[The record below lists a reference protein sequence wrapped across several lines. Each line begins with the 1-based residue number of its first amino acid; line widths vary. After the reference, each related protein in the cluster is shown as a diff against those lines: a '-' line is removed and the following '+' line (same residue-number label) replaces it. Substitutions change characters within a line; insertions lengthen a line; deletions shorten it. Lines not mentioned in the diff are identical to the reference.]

1 MSFGK
6 RTGVVLALASAAVLG
21 VFSTSSVA
29 AQTSERMLLPQVF
42 RSYRPSGA
50 ILGRLLN
57 GIEPEVGAQIELVN
71 YTPSLNPALSV
82 ENYVYTATTSAT
94 GDFVFAYPAML
105 QTGEHYYLRYT
116 NPTLMGDPNAYDV
129 TRVSTWT
136 SYDLPGYV
144 YDDVIA
150 FPDINV
156 ANVEMN
162 LNAMSVPVPYQFSWG
177 RRVGDATEEYDFLL
191 TDQDSAY
198 YQTGP
203 LGYVDHFDLATLPI
217 GFDFDLPYIWGIHI
231 VSQTAGEGYSFFLPV
246 AFTLDLPTGPGS
258 VVEAPAF
265 QTLR

>member
-1 MSFGK
+1 MLFGK
-6 RTGVVLALASAAVLG
+6 RTGVVLALASAAAVG
-21 VFSTSSVA
+21 VFSTASVT

-50 ILGRLLN
+50 ILGRLLYDAA
-57 GIEPEVGAQIELVN
+57 PEVGAQIELVN

-82 ENYVYTATTSAT
+82 ENNVYTATTSAT

-105 QTGEHYYLRYT
+105 QPGEHYYLRYI
-116 NPTLMGDPNAYDV
+116 NPTFFGDPNAYDV
-129 TRVSTWT
+129 TRVSTWA
-136 SYDLPGYV
+136 SYDLPSYV
-144 YDDVIA
+144 YDDVLA

-156 ANVEMN
+156 ANVDMN
-162 LNAMSVPVPYQFSWG
+162 LNALSVPVPHQFSWG
-177 RRVGDATEEYDFLL
+177 RRVGDDTEEYDFLL
-191 TDQDSAY
+191 TDQAEAY

-203 LGYVDHFDLATLPI
+203 LGYVDHFDLDALPT

-246 AFTLDLPTGPGS
+246 AFSANTPIGPGS

-265 QTLR
+265 QALR